1 MNSKLDKLRA
11 WLSAG
16 ELDDGAEVTGLMR
29 RGQWIILVGFIGFGL
44 WACFAPVDGAVV
56 ANGVVKVV
64 GQRKA
69 VQHAEGG
76 IVHAIRVRNGDLV
89 KAGDVLVEMK
99 DLRTDAGAD
108 LLDAQWVMQQA
119 TAARLRAERNLSAH
133 IEFPDALRKR
143 SKEPEAAA
151 AMQRERELFEARHRS
166 LNNSLVLL
174 AQQQRELLARID
186 GLEMQLKGQSEARQL
201 ALEELNSYV
210 ALAESGAVSQSQ
222 LLAAKRRQA
231 DYDVRVGDHLSELA
245 AARQSLTDLRL
256 RVESLRNEFRD
267 NANGELVKVEAQ
279 LVDLRERLRP
289 TSDAAQRLQVKAPVD
304 GIVVN
309 SKVHT
314 VAGVLG
320 AGDVLMEI
328 VPADQ
333 PLQVEARIPLEAI
346 AQVAPGQ
353 QANIQFTAF
362 RQRVTPMVAATVTYV
377 SADML
382 EDPQT
387 QTNYYLVNLVSEMS
401 ALREAGIDKLVPGMP
416 AVAYLRTRPRSMM
429 EYLLEPVTDAMQRS
443 FREQ

>member
-1 MNSKLDKLRA
+1 MTRLEKLRQ

-16 ELDDGAEVTGLMR
+16 ELDDGAEVSKLMR
-29 RGQWIILVGFIGFGL
+29 RGQRIILVGFIGFGL
-44 WACFAPVDGAVV
+44 WAAFAPVDGAVV

-76 IVHAIRVRNGDLV
+76 IVQAIRVRNGDLV
-89 KAGDVLVEMK
+89 KAGDVLVELK

-119 TAARLRAERNLSAH
+119 TASRLRAERKLAAQ
-133 IEFPDALRKR
+133 IEFPEALRKR
-143 SKEPEAAA
+143 AREPEAAA
-151 AMQRERELFEARHRS
+151 AMQRERELFEARRQSLDRS
-166 LNNSLVLL
+166 LALL
-174 AQQQRELLARID
+174 EQQQRELQERIK
-186 GLEMQLKGQSEARQL
+186 GLELQVKGESEARDL
-201 ALEELNSYV
+201 AREELDSYV
-210 ALAESGAVSQSQ
+210 SLAESGAVSQSQ

-231 DYDVRVGDHLSELA
+231 DYDVRVGDHMAEMA
-245 AARQSLTDLRL
+245 AARQSMTDLRL

-279 LVDLRERLRP
+279 LVDVRERLRP
-289 TSDAAQRLQVKAPVD
+289 SSDAARRLEVTAPVD
-304 GIVVN
+304 GVVVN

-314 VAGVLG
+314 VGGVLG

-333 PLQVEARIPLEAI
+333 PLQVEARIPIDAI

-362 RQRVTPMVAATVTYV
+362 RQRITPMVQGTVTYV

-387 QTNYYLVNLVSEMS
+387 QTSYYLVNLVTEMQ

-416 AVAYLRTRPRSMM
+416 AVAYMRTRPRSMM

>member
-1 MNSKLDKLRA
+1 MTRLEKLRQ

-16 ELDDGAEVTGLMR
+16 ELDDGAEVSNLMR

-44 WACFAPVDGAVV
+44 WAAFAPVDGAVV

-76 IVHAIRVRNGDLV
+76 IVQAIRARNGDLV
-89 KAGDVLVEMK
+89 KAGDVLVELK

-119 TAARLRAERNLSAH
+119 TAARLRAERKLAAQ
-133 IEFPDALRKR
+133 IEFPEALRKR
-143 SKEPEAAA
+143 VREPETAA
-151 AMQRERELFEARHRS
+151 AMQRERELFEARRQSLNRS
-166 LNNSLVLL
+166 LALL
-174 AQQQRELLARID
+174 DQQQRELQERIK
-186 GLEMQLKGQSEARQL
+186 GLDLQVKGESEARDL
-201 ALEELNSYV
+201 AKEELDSYIS
-210 ALAESGAVSQSQ
+210 LAESGAVSQAQ

-231 DYDVRVGDHLSELA
+231 DYDVRVGDHLAEMA

-267 NANGELVKVEAQ
+267 NANGELVKVETQ
-279 LVDLRERLRP
+279 LVDVRERLRP
-289 TSDAAQRLQVKAPVD
+289 SSDAAQRLQVTAPVD

-314 VAGVLG
+314 VGGVLG
-320 AGDVLMEI
+320 AGEVLMEI

-333 PLQVEARIPLEAI
+333 PLQVEARIPLDAI
-346 AQVAPGQ
+346 AQVSPGQ

-362 RQRVTPMVAATVTYV
+362 RQRITPMVAGTVTYV

-382 EDPQT
+382 DDPQT
-387 QTNYYLVNLVSEMS
+387 QTSYYLVNLVTEVQ

-416 AVAYLRTRPRSMM
+416 AVAYMRTRPRTMM